1 MYIYLN
7 RILTP
12 NDTISGKSFLLTFGN
27 KVLFCQVFFFCLNFY
42 SVPNKRQELKG
53 FVVRRDSYMKL
64 IKTKQQTIRKS
75 KLKKK
80 WKSVIVNCLF
90 ESCEGRDNIGI
101 WIPSTGFQSCCI
113 PASTC
118 ISKNFSDSVNRRP
131 KVFVLVPNACLRFV
145 VSLVTCDNNL
155 PLLNQFRLYF
165 CLFILVF
172 TVLFNFFA
180 PSLP

>member
-27 KVLFCQVFFFCLNFY
+27 KVLFCQVFFFLFEFLF
-42 SVPNKRQELKG
+42 SSKQEARKG

-145 VSLVTCDNNL
+145 VSLVTCDNKP

>member
-64 IKTKQQTIRKS
+64 IKTK
-75 KLKKK
+75 
-80 WKSVIVNCLF
+80 
-90 ESCEGRDNIGI
+90 
-101 WIPSTGFQSCCI
+101 
-113 PASTC
+113 
-118 ISKNFSDSVNRRP
+118 
-131 KVFVLVPNACLRFV
+131 
-145 VSLVTCDNNL
+145 
-155 PLLNQFRLYF
+155 
-165 CLFILVF
+165 
-172 TVLFNFFA
+172 
-180 PSLP
+180 